1 MSENRQRVS
10 SGSVVGLFLALFSLP
25 MISLAFTVFAEP
37 LTTPQLVSR
46 EGLMFLSGIALL
58 LVARSEGMTPAD
70 LGMVRRNAVD
80 MAAVVLLGVVLMAVI
95 IALDY
100 WISQRVGLLA
110 TSGEPGG
117 RPLWVLALIS
127 LRAGV
132 LEELFYR
139 AYAIGRLR
147 SLTGS
152 RWLAVLLPLLIFTLF
167 HSTQGLGGMLLAFLG
182 GAGLTALYLWSRN
195 LWACMIVH
203 FLVDY
208 APTALL
214 AWYGF

>member
-1 MSENRQRVS
+1 MSENRQWAS
-10 SGSVVGLFLALFSLP
+10 SGSVAGLFLALFSLP
-25 MISLAFTVFAEP
+25 MISLAFTVLAEP
-37 LTTPQLVSR
+37 LTTGQVVLR
-46 EGLMFLSGIALL
+46 EGLMFLSGIVLL
-58 LVARSEGMTPAD
+58 LIARSEGMTAAD
-70 LGMVRRNAVD
+70 LGMARRRAVD
-80 MAAVVLLGVVLMAVI
+80 MAAVVLLGVVLMALI

-100 WISQRVGLLA
+100 WISQRVGVLA
-110 TSGEPGG
+110 AYGEPAG
-117 RPLWVLALIS
+117 RPLWVVALIA

-152 RWLAVLLPLLIFTLF
+152 RWLAVLLPLLVFTLF
-167 HSTQGLGGMLLAFLG
+167 HSTQGLSGMLLAFLG

-214 AWYGF
+214 TWYGF